1 MDLDKFDA
9 EVREIYDL
17 LHGRKQEEF
26 PSIAGSGHYK
36 ALFNSAQENGPEDFI
51 EFLSDFECLAYEL
64 LGGRNEKARFA
75 GRTMEEL
82 PKLVLHDLTQG
93 VSPKA

>member
-9 EVREIYDL
+9 EVLEIYEL
-17 LHGRKQEEF
+17 LHGHKQEEF
-26 PSIAGSGHYK
+26 SVIAKYCYYK

-64 LGGRNEKARFA
+64 LGGRDEKARFA
-75 GRTMEEL
+75 GKEMEEL
-82 PKLVLHDLTQG
+82 PKLVLNDLITG
-93 VSPKA
+93 T

>member
-9 EVREIYDL
+9 EVREIYNL
-17 LHGRKQEEF
+17 LHGRKQEDF
-26 PSIAGSGHYK
+26 PAITKYRYYK

-64 LGGRNEKARFA
+64 LGGRDEKARFA
-75 GRTMEEL
+75 GKEMEEL
-82 PKLVLHDLTQG
+82 PNLILNDLITG
-93 VSPKA
+93 T